1 MVFDFISWKNQKII
15 FAHNVAGRSFVH
27 MAVHM
32 FELVDP
38 DLGMN
43 LDLGPGDYCIH
54 RFEKDI
60 QA

>member
-15 FAHNVAGRSFVH
+15 FAHNHRFVH

-38 DLGMN
+38 DLDMN

>member
-15 FAHNVAGRSFVH
+15 FVH
-27 MAVHM
+27 SHSSVHTAVHM

-38 DLGMN
+38 DLGMD
-43 LDLGPGDYCIH
+43 LDLGPGDYYIH